1 MNDEVREDARATAEQ
16 VVQDAAQLIEL
27 EIKQMDPSLDVE
39 EAERMA
45 EHSETLG
52 QDIARTTTIQ
62 KKLFQLEKRNS

>member
-39 EAERMA
+39 AAERMA